1 MSDIFK
7 PPYLIEGENQNSIQA
22 ALENQIGKTV
32 CVSYVVD
39 REALRNNFETQISVQ
54 SILEGCVGSTR
65 FRVLVDDNTYS
76 YFYTE
81 NVWLMGHD
89 VNTRPVI
96 FIA

>member
-1 MSDIFK
+1 MSDIFNSS
-7 PPYLIEGENQNSIQA
+7 YIIEGENQNAIQA

-65 FRVLVDDNTYS
+65 FRVLVDDNTFS

-96 FIA
+96 FIE

>member
-1 MSDIFK
+1 MSDKFK
-7 PPYLIEGENQNSIQA
+7 PPYCFKGEDQNSIQT

-32 CVSYVVD
+32 CVSYVAD

-65 FRVLVDDNTYS
+65 FRVLVDDNTFS